1 MGTRVADTATQS
13 TKATPQLPGCAVRQL
28 AGSGGPALVI
38 EVLELPEREQKM
50 ALVPDE
56 RAVQELAAAGLA
68 PSVP

>member
-1 MGTRVADTATQS
+1 MGTRVADTATPS
-13 TKATPQLPGCAVRQL
+13 TKATPQYPAVRC
-28 AGSGGPALVI
+28 GSSQGPVGPALGI

-50 ALVPDE
+50 ALAPDE

>member
-1 MGTRVADTATQS
+1 MGTRVTDTATPS
-13 TKATPQLPGCAVRQL
+13 TKATPQLPGRTVRQL

>member
-1 MGTRVADTATQS
+1 V
-13 TKATPQLPGCAVRQL
+13 
-28 AGSGGPALVI
+28 GSALII